1 MNREI
6 GIAEVRH
13 LARLS
18 RLVLTED
25 EEKLLAGQFGQIIGH
40 MDLLNSVDTTAVE
53 PLYSPAMHKSM
64 NREDESRDIRTQE
77 EILVNAPETDGEYF
91 IVPRIV

>member
-6 GIAEVRH
+6 GIDEVRYM
-13 LARLS
+13 ARLS
-18 RLVLTED
+18 RLILSED

-40 MDLLNSVDTTAVE
+40 MDFLNSVDTTAVE

-64 NREDESRDIRTQE
+64 NREDESRNIRTRE
-77 EILVNAPETDGEYF
+77 EILANAPKTDGKYF
-91 IVPRIV
+91 VVPRIV